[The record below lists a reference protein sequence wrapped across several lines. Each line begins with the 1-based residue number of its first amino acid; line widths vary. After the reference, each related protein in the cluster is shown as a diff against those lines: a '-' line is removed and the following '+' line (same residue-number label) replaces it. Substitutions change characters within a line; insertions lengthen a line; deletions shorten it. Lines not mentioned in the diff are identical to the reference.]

1 MRFPR
6 ARLITVAAT
15 IVAGFKP
22 TLIIAFRLQ
31 KVLDFMPSQ
40 QPSATIAVNF
50 SIGVIGVIATL
61 KLQLSDFI
69 IEQPKHMLRF
79 METTGSN

>member
-1 MRFPR
+1 
-6 ARLITVAAT
+6 
-15 IVAGFKP
+15 
-22 TLIIAFRLQ
+22 
-31 KVLDFMPSQ
+31 MPLQ

-50 SIGVIGVIATL
+50 SIGVIRVIATL

-79 METTGSN
+79 MDTTGSN

>member
-1 MRFPR
+1 MRFPL

-22 TLIIAFRLQ
+22 TLIIAFELQ
-31 KVLDFMPSQ
+31 KVLDFMPLQ

-50 SIGVIGVIATL
+50 SIGVIRVIETL